1 MRWTVLY
8 GSLCYITSILSHISL
23 LTHRWGRRLLVYC
36 EYDTF
41 SCVIMI
47 HSTYIVDYTCRLSAA
62 WVFLVLPLPW
72 PLIEKYLPRIW
83 GAANVQVYHYYNVS
97 PDFVSITWS
106 LRLWLS
112 IRRISGIAGAWSH
125 LSVRIQYFV
134 EFCSTIR
141 ILGRILNYSW
151 HCPSGI
157 YRYRPLLSPH
167 YPLRGTNLPHVCG
180 FWPYYNRGKTSHIR
194 SITMSLSHSLR
205 W

>member
-8 GSLCYITSILSHISL
+8 GYLCYVTSLLSHISL
-23 LTHRWGRRLLVYC
+23 LTHRWGRRLLVCC

-41 SCVIMI
+41 PCVIMI
-47 HSTYIVDYTCRLSAA
+47 HSINIVDYTCRLSAA
-62 WVFLVLPLPW
+62 WVFLVLPLPR

-97 PDFVSITWS
+97 PVFVSMTWS
-106 LRLWLS
+106 LRLWPS

-125 LSVRIQYFV
+125 LSVRIHYFV
-134 EFCSTIR
+134 VFCSTTR
-141 ILGRILNYSW
+141 IPGLIFIYSW

-167 YPLRGTNLPHVCG
+167 YPLRGTNLSHVCG
-180 FWPYYNRGKTSHIR
+180 FWPYYDRGKTSHVR
-194 SITMSLSHSLR
+194 SIIMSLSHSLR
-205 W
+205 L